1 MTTDHGDV
9 VDHALRREV
18 DRLCDEA
25 AIIENPTQFEVNYRL
40 RESLLRI
47 ADDIKKETS

>member
-1 MTTDHGDV
+1 MTTDPAVV
-9 VDHALRREV
+9 VDAAIRREV